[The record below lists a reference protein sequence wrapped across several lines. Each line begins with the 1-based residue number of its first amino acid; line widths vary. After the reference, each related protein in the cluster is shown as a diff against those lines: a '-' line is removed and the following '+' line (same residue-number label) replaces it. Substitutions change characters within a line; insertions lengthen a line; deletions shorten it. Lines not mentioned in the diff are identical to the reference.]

1 VAAAGSGYTPVSPTR
16 TPGRRMPSAYPPSEL
31 TVWLGRHKTGDP
43 RATNELIRH
52 SQDRLK
58 HLTRQMLRRFPG
70 VHRWEDTSDVFQN
83 VLIRLDRAL
92 RALTFDTPDHFLRLA
107 ACHIRRE
114 LIDLARK
121 PRPELPSAG
130 ADPAAS
136 DPAPADPPDSTN
148 DPYQL
153 ALWHEVHTRIDGLPD
168 DDRRLFDL
176 LYYQGLSQPEA
187 AVLLNVPLRTLK
199 RNWQTV
205 RVRLMLLFGNQPPF

>member
-1 VAAAGSGYTPVSPTR
+1 MPAADP
-16 TPGRRMPSAYPPSEL
+16 PSAL
-31 TVWLGRHKTGDP
+31 TVWLGRHKAGDP
-43 RATNELIRH
+43 AAANELIRH
-52 SQDRLK
+52 CQDRLK
-58 HLTRQMLRRFPG
+58 LLTRQMLRRFPA

-92 RALTFDTPDHFLRLA
+92 RALTFDSPDHFLRLA

-121 PRPELPSAG
+121 PRPDLPPEPG
-130 ADPAAS
+130 PS
-136 DPAPADPPDSTN
+136 DPAPADPSDTTH

-176 LYYQGLSQPEA
+176 IYYQGVSQPEA
-187 AVLLNVPLRTLK
+187 AVLLQIPLRTLK
-199 RNWQTV
+199 RNWQAV
-205 RVRLMLLFGNQPPF
+205 RVRLMLLFGNQTPF

>member
-1 VAAAGSGYTPVSPTR
+1 
-16 TPGRRMPSAYPPSEL
+16 
-31 TVWLGRHKTGDP
+31 
-43 RATNELIRH
+43 
-52 SQDRLK
+52 
-58 HLTRQMLRRFPG
+58 MLRRFPD

-92 RALTFDTPDHFLRLA
+92 RARRSTPRTTSSGWPPA
-107 ACHIRRE
+107 TSAGNSSTWP
-114 LIDLARK
+114 AS
-121 PRPELPSAG
+121 PGPELPSAV
-130 ADPAAS
+130 A
-136 DPAPADPPDSTN
+136 APADPPDSTD

-205 RVRLMLLFGNQPPF
+205 RVRLMLLFGNQTPF

>member
-1 VAAAGSGYTPVSPTR
+1 
-16 TPGRRMPSAYPPSEL
+16 MPSDDLPSEL
-31 TVWLGRHKTGDP
+31 AVWLDRHKAGDP
-43 RATNELIRH
+43 TAANELIRH
-52 SQDRLK
+52 CQGRLK

-70 VHRWEDTSDVFQN
+70 VQKWEDTSDVFQN

-92 RALTFDTPDHFLRLA
+92 RVLTFDSADHFLRLA

-114 LIDLARK
+114 LIDLTRK
-121 PRPELPSAG
+121 PRPDLPL
-130 ADPAAS
+130 DPATS
-136 DPAPADPPDSTN
+136 DPGPADPTDSTN

-176 LYYQGLSQPEA
+176 IYYQGVSQPEA

-199 RNWQTV
+199 RNWQAV